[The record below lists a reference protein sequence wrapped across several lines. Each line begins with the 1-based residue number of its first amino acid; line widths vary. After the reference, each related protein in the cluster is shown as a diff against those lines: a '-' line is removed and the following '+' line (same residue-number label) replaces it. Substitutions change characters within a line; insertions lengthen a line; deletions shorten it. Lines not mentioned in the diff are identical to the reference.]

1 MGRQLSRNVCSCS
14 MSPEHI
20 ILNWVKSTSSCA
32 SVSLNEE
39 IVPKRF
45 GVILRDSRTRGEV
58 PPFAMSTPWLKDGMS
73 SSGTKWIAFPKKL

>member
-1 MGRQLSRNVCSCS
+1 

-45 GVILRDSRTRGEV
+45 GVILRDSKTGGEV

-73 SSGTKWIAFPKKL
+73 SSGIKWIAF

>member
-1 MGRQLSRNVCSCS
+1 

-32 SVSLNEE
+32 SVSPNEE

-45 GVILRDSRTRGEV
+45 GVILRDSKTGGEV
-58 PPFAMSTPWLKDGMS
+58 PLLAMSTPWFKEGMS
-73 SSGTKWIAFPKKL
+73 SSRTKWVALPKKL